1 LAIIVRS
8 HSGISLALT
17 TSLFSFGG
25 NEMLSGIVVFVK
37 AVGPLAHTRAFAAL
51 LITSV
56 LLLGQSPMVLAHGG
70 EDHGDQKPVAPA
82 AGQMNTK
89 LAKAEGFEVL
99 VKYPTPKPAED
110 TLLRVFVTDSKTNA
124 PIAGVNVAMVL
135 NLAGKTETATVSS
148 FGVVHA
154 DSNAAEAVATPTD
167 TPGIYEA
174 HVVFP
179 EVGQYNIALR
189 LAGANINQE
198 MAITGVAVPARVT
211 ASNGSRA
218 FPVTLI
224 ILFSLLLISLTAAA
238 YLMWLRPRTMQGRNA
253 VASTYTEARE
263 HEA

>member
-1 LAIIVRS
+1 
-8 HSGISLALT
+8 
-17 TSLFSFGG
+17 
-25 NEMLSGIVVFVK
+25 MLSGIVIRVK
-37 AVGPLAHTRAFAAL
+37 KIGPLTHARSFTAL
-51 LITSV
+51 LITF
-56 LLLGQSPMVLAHGG
+56 LFLLGQSPVVLAHGG

-82 AGQMNTK
+82 AGGQMNTK
-89 LAKAEGFEVL
+89 LAKTEGFEVL

-135 NLAGKTETATVSS
+135 NYAGKTETATASS

-154 DSNAAEAVATPTD
+154 DANAIEATATPTD

-198 MAITGVAVPARVT
+198 MAITGVAVPARVA
-211 ASNGSRA
+211 ASNGSRV
-218 FPVTLI
+218 PVTLI
-224 ILFSLLLISLTAAA
+224 ILLVILLISLTAAA
-238 YLMWLRPRTMQGRNA
+238 YLMWLRPRTMRRDNV

-263 HEA
+263 HQA

>member
-1 LAIIVRS
+1 VK
-8 HSGISLALT
+8 
-17 TSLFSFGG
+17 
-25 NEMLSGIVVFVK
+25 EM
-37 AVGPLAHTRAFAAL
+37 GPLAHTRAFAAI
-51 LITSV
+51 LITFA
-56 LLLGQSPMVLAHGG
+56 LLLGQSAMVFAHGG
-70 EDHGDQKPVAPA
+70 EDHGDQKPVAPS

-89 LAKAEGFEVL
+89 LAKAEGLEVL
-99 VKYPTPKPAED
+99 VKYPTPKPTED

-135 NLAGKTETATVSS
+135 NFAGKTETATVSS

-154 DSNAAEAVATPTD
+154 DANAIDAVATPTD
-167 TPGIYEA
+167 APGIYEA

-198 MAITGVAVPARVT
+198 MAITGVAVPARVA

-218 FPVTLI
+218 IPVTLI
-224 ILFSLLLISLTAAA
+224 ILFGLLLISLIAAA
-238 YLMWLRPRTMQGRNA
+238 YLMWLRPRTMQRRNVV

>member
-1 LAIIVRS
+1 MLGGMVVR
-8 HSGISLALT
+8 
-17 TSLFSFGG
+17 
-25 NEMLSGIVVFVK
+25 VK
-37 AVGPLAHTRAFAAL
+37 KMGPLARTRTFAAL
-51 LITSV
+51 LITFV
-56 LLLGQSPMVLAHGG
+56 LLLGQSPMVSAHGG

-82 AGQMNTK
+82 AGGQMNTK
-89 LAKAEGFEVL
+89 LAKAEGLEVL

-135 NLAGKTETATVSS
+135 NYAGKIETATAPS

-154 DSNAAEAVATPTD
+154 DANAIEAVATPTD

-189 LAGANINQE
+189 IAGTNINQE
-198 MAITGVAVPARVT
+198 MTIAGVAVPARVT
-211 ASNGSRA
+211 SSNGSRVI
-218 FPVTLI
+218 PVTLI
-224 ILFSLLLISLTAAA
+224 VLIGLLLISLTAAA
-238 YLMWLRPRTMQGRNA
+238 YLMWLRPRTMQRRNVVVA
-253 VASTYTEARE
+253 ASTYTEARE